1 MTALDEQYE
10 NFTEQLAP
18 IKSWLDKT
26 AVILQESDKLS
37 PEEMISESEISKY
50 KVSKM
55 CSFVSYL
62 LCLFLLSKRLW
73 LLWFLNYEQVKREVI
88 V

>member
-1 MTALDEQYE
+1 MAALDEQYE

-50 KVSKM
+50 KVSKI
-55 CSFVSYL
+55 CLSASYL
-62 LCLFLLSKRLW
+62 LCLFQRWKKLW
-73 LLWFLNYEQVKREVI
+73 LEEFLNYEETNREVI
-88 V
+88 A

>member
-37 PEEMISESEISKY
+37 AEEMISESEISKY

-55 CSFVSYL
+55 CSF
-62 LCLFLLSKRLW
+62 LFIFTLSFSAVEEAL
-73 LLWFLNYEQVKREVI
+73 VI
-88 V
+88 VIFELRASKT